1 MNAQLTG
8 FQKNDIKTV
17 LKDVGNF
24 QRKEQKNIKKLKI
37 DDKGLNQLVSAVDI
51 KSEKMLVEKLA
62 KITPNCSFITEEN
75 TISQSHGRLTW
86 IIDPLDGTTN
96 YLFGLNI
103 YAISIALYLGKTP
116 LYGGIYLPMFDDFYM
131 ADESGAY
138 LNEKKIQVSK
148 NKELSQTLLATGF
161 PYYKFDE
168 LPEYL
173 EILKY
178 LMQHTRGLRRMGS
191 AAIDLVY
198 TAQGIFDGFF
208 ELNLSPW
215 DVAAG
220 AYIVKQ
226 AGGAVTSFTKNED
239 FIFGNSIVVGN
250 MDIHSQL
257 SKILKEKF

>member
-1 MNAQLTG
+1 MNTQLTD
-8 FQKNDIKTV
+8 FQKNDIKSV
-17 LKDVGNF
+17 LKNVGTF

-51 KSEKMLVEKLA
+51 ESEKILVEELA
-62 KITPNCSFITEEN
+62 KITPHCSFITEEN
-75 TISQSHGRLTW
+75 TISQSRDNLTW

-103 YAISIALYLGKTP
+103 YAISIALYLGNTP
-116 LYGGIYLPMFDDFYM
+116 LFGGIYLPMFDDYYM
-131 ADESGAY
+131 ADETGSY
-138 LNEKKIQVSK
+138 LNGDKIHVSK

-161 PYYKFDE
+161 PYYKFEE

-173 EILKY
+173 EILKH

-191 AAIDLVY
+191 AAVDLAY

-226 AGGAVTSFTKNED
+226 AGGAVSSFTKNED

-250 MDIHSQL
+250 IEIHSQL

>member
-1 MNAQLTG
+1 
-8 FQKNDIKTV
+8 
-17 LKDVGNF
+17 
-24 QRKEQKNIKKLKI
+24 
-37 DDKGLNQLVSAVDI
+37 
-51 KSEKMLVEKLA
+51 
-62 KITPNCSFITEEN
+62 
-75 TISQSHGRLTW
+75 
-86 IIDPLDGTTN
+86 
-96 YLFGLNI
+96 
-103 YAISIALYLGKTP
+103 LYLGNTP
-116 LYGGIYLPMFDDFYM
+116 LFGGIYLPMFDDYYM
-131 ADESGAY
+131 ADETGSY
-138 LNEKKIQVSK
+138 LNGDKIHVSK

-161 PYYKFDE
+161 PYYKFEE

-173 EILKY
+173 EILKH

-191 AAIDLVY
+191 AAVDLAY

-226 AGGAVTSFTKNED
+226 AGGAVSSFTKNED

-250 MDIHSQL
+250 IEIHSQL